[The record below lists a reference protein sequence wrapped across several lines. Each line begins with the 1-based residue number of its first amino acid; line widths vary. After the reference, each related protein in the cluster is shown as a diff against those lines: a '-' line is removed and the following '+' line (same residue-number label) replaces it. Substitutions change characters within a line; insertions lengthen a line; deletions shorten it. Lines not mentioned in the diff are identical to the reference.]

1 MLNRACLA
9 TFLLTMMLTG
19 LSCQQRSGDMPMKPG
34 PGLSVFGGHGEFD
47 YRQGAVSSDLQ
58 WLITA
63 PSYNMAADGTAA
75 SVDDRL
81 TLAVQSPSRAT
92 WLLAT
97 RLTGRDALG
106 LSERIGAALAGWAS
120 VPCLPTEPFP
130 MSLEITLPKVR
141 ESAPGSWGRIELDAG
156 SAAWWSVLAH
166 PGGDLARPSIRLGVM
181 TDGSSDVPVA
191 VVTMD
196 LVTAAAMRHRLA
208 GLASTVALG
217 AEHAVPED
225 HSSNTPGWTTLFDG
239 SSLEHFRGFRK
250 QTMPAGWEIVDGF
263 LTRTGPGGDIIT
275 RAQYDNFEFELQW
288 RVQPGGNSGIFFNVT
303 EDNDHV
309 WQTGP
314 EMQILDDERHADGQ
328 NVLTSAGANYALHP
342 ARENLARPAGEWN
355 TARIL
360 VCENQVTQW
369 LNDVE
374 VVTYTLGSSQWTNL
388 VSASKFNAM
397 PDYGRRVAGHIALQ
411 DHGDVVSFRNIR
423 VRDLGASSASLRS
436 N

>member
-1 MLNRACLA
+1 MRHSL
-9 TFLLTMMLTG
+9 
-19 LSCQQRSGDMPMKPG
+19 QR
-34 PGLSVFGGHGEFD
+34 
-47 YRQGAVSSDLQ
+47 
-58 WLITA
+58 
-63 PSYNMAADGTAA
+63 
-75 SVDDRL
+75 
-81 TLAVQSPSRAT
+81 
-92 WLLAT
+92 
-97 RLTGRDALG
+97 
-106 LSERIGAALAGWAS
+106 
-120 VPCLPTEPFP
+120 LPTTANDFSASSVRRKCERASARLQHWAFP
-130 MSLEITLPKVR
+130 PTT
-141 ESAPGSWGRIELDAG
+141 AHDA
-156 SAAWWSVLAH
+156 
-166 PGGDLARPSIRLGVM
+166 
-181 TDGSSDVPVA
+181 
-191 VVTMD
+191 
-196 LVTAAAMRHRLA
+196 
-208 GLASTVALG
+208 
-217 AEHAVPED
+217 
-225 HSSNTPGWTTLFDG
+225 
-239 SSLEHFRGFRK
+239 
-250 QTMPAGWEIVDGF
+250 
-263 LTRTGPGGDIIT
+263 
-275 RAQYDNFEFELQW
+275 
-288 RVQPGGNSGIFFNVT
+288 NVT

-374 VVTYTLGSSQWTNL
+374 VVTYTLGSSQWTKL